1 MRKEKRRELMKMPM
15 RLFCVC
21 LAVLLMLSGC
31 YLDPNVLSGTEFS
44 AEATQSTL
52 SEEVTTASSET
63 QAEATAD
70 PNAIPNVPDD
80 DYTKIY

>member
-1 MRKEKRRELMKMPM
+1 MYM
-15 RLFCVC
+15 RLIGVC
-21 LAVLLMLSGC
+21 LVALLLLSGC
-31 YLDPNVLSGTEFS
+31 YLDPNALSGTEFS
-44 AEATQSTL
+44 EEISQSTL